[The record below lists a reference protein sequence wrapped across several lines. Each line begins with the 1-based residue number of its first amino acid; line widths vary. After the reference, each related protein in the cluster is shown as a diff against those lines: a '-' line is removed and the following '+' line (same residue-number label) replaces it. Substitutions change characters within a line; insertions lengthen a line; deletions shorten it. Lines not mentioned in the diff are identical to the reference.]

1 MAIEREDIVIGE
13 SLPYL
18 RPFICKGNWKR
29 AKVMLT
35 GINPAT
41 PISPVEI
48 SYEDYRK
55 LLEDYDSFLVFY
67 QKKRKQAGKTALSR
81 TRQGIGALVEFIWKE
96 TGSSVIE
103 TDVCTYPTAS
113 VKELERVDGKLKQK
127 GRELFWKVLE
137 ESGVE
142 LVICYGKQAFEDFF
156 LLLEEQGVSGC
167 WKSGEPSAELLK
179 RDCAALEK
187 MSPVGHLE
195 WKGRRIVFFVVR
207 HLMYYGKSGASYEEV
222 KQKIAEWGK
231 SCNI

>member
-1 MAIEREDIVIGE
+1 M
-13 SLPYL
+13 
-18 RPFICKGNWKR
+18 
-29 AKVMLT
+29 
-35 GINPAT
+35 
-41 PISPVEI
+41 
-48 SYEDYRK
+48 
-55 LLEDYDSFLVFY
+55 EDYDSFLVFY
-67 QKKRKQAGKTALSR
+67 QKKRKQDGKTALSR

-156 LLLEEQGVSGC
+156 RLLEEQGVSGC

-179 RDCAALEK
+179 EGLRCAGKNVTGRVSGMERKTDCFLCGKAFDVL
-187 MSPVGHLE
+187 
-195 WKGRRIVFFVVR
+195 WKERRF
-207 HLMYYGKSGASYEEV
+207 L
-222 KQKIAEWGK
+222 
-231 SCNI
+231 

>member
-41 PISPVEI
+41 PISPAEI
-48 SYEDYRK
+48 TYEDYRK

-113 VKELERVDGKLKQK
+113 VKELERKTEAEGK
-127 GRELFWKVLE
+127 RVVLE
-137 ESGVE
+137 GVGG
-142 LVICYGKQAFEDFF
+142 VQGRNGD
-156 LLLEEQGVSGC
+156 LLWKAGV
-167 WKSGEPSAELLK
+167 
-179 RDCAALEK
+179 
-187 MSPVGHLE
+187 
-195 WKGRRIVFFVVR
+195 
-207 HLMYYGKSGASYEEV
+207 
-222 KQKIAEWGK
+222 
-231 SCNI
+231 

>member
-1 MAIEREDIVIGE
+1 M
-13 SLPYL
+13 
-18 RPFICKGNWKR
+18 
-29 AKVMLT
+29 
-35 GINPAT
+35 
-41 PISPVEI
+41 
-48 SYEDYRK
+48 
-55 LLEDYDSFLVFY
+55 
-67 QKKRKQAGKTALSR
+67 
-81 TRQGIGALVEFIWKE
+81 
-96 TGSSVIE
+96 
-103 TDVCTYPTAS
+103 
-113 VKELERVDGKLKQK
+113 
-127 GRELFWKVLE
+127 LE

-156 LLLEEQGVSGC
+156 RLLEEQGVSGC

-187 MSPVGHLE
+187 MSPVGYLE

>member
-18 RPFICKGNWKR
+18 RPFICKGNWKQ

-41 PISPVEI
+41 PIFPAEI

-96 TGSSVIE
+96 TESSVIE
-103 TDVCTYPTAS
+103 TDV
-113 VKELERVDGKLKQK
+113 
-127 GRELFWKVLE
+127 
-137 ESGVE
+137 
-142 LVICYGKQAFEDFF
+142 
-156 LLLEEQGVSGC
+156 
-167 WKSGEPSAELLK
+167 
-179 RDCAALEK
+179 
-187 MSPVGHLE
+187 
-195 WKGRRIVFFVVR
+195 
-207 HLMYYGKSGASYEEV
+207 
-222 KQKIAEWGK
+222 
-231 SCNI
+231 